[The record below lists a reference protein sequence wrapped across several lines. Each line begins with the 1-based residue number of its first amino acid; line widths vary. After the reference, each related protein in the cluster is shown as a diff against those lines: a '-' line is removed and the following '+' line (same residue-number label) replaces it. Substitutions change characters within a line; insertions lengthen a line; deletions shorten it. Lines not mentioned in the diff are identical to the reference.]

1 MELWYDISI
10 ILNILMFNGEKAMF
24 ILMLLMIFY
33 ITIPMI
39 LIGVL
44 FGIFLLQASPMRLS
58 DLRNLLGFYRS
69 RSTLVIIEQVVNRDL
84 EPRIENLL
92 SISGHYIVSHM
103 ILSYYL
109 LLLSV
114 FLQLLP
120 WKSKCFPYF
129 NEHFIL
135 ANVSN
140 AQNEEEVNNGNFY
153 HGFYSDRNR
162 LPFYNTKKRSE
173 CVTT

>member
-1 MELWYDISI
+1 MFML
-10 ILNILMFNGEKAMF
+10 ILT
-24 ILMLLMIFY
+24 LLMTFY
-33 ITIPMI
+33 ITIPLI
-39 LIGVL
+39 LIGFI

-69 RSTLVIIEQVVNRDL
+69 HSTLVIIEQFVNRDI

-103 ILSYYL
+103 ILSFYL

-114 FLQLLP
+114 FLQLLTSP
-120 WKSKCFPYF
+120 WKSRCFPYF

-135 ANVSN
+135 ANVGN
-140 AQNEEEVNNGNFY
+140 AQNEEEENYGGIY
-153 HGFYSDRNR
+153 YYRFYSGRSR
-162 LPFYNTKKRSE
+162 LPFYNAKKRSE
-173 CVTT
+173 CATT